1 VPKKIKWEV
10 VMPIQKK
17 IDRGITFPFG
27 EGPEGISQSATGI
40 ELKKMSIMQILMT
53 AIFERV
59 MRPDYGSRIHE
70 LVFEHDK
77 NYMESIIK
85 EMIPKEIK
93 AVDPSVEVVNIT
105 LEYPYEN
112 QVDVLID
119 FEYKGIVESVK
130 VSVEKGQ

>member
-1 VPKKIKWEV
+1 
-10 VMPIQKK
+10 MPIQKK
-17 IDRGITFPFG
+17 IDRGIAFPFG

-53 AIFERV
+53 AIFERI

-77 NYMESIIK
+77 NYMEGIIK

-130 VSVEKGQ
+130 VSVEKGK